1 MRLGLGVLGLAPLV
15 FWSLTPREL
24 RAILCGRFGQQQ
36 DDAPSR
42 RELDAMMQRFPDSE
56 VER

>member
-1 MRLGLGVLGLAPLV
+1 MRLGLGVLGIAPLV

-24 RAILCGRFGQQQ
+24 QAILCGRFGQQQ
-36 DDAPSR
+36 GDAPSR
-42 RELDAMMQRFPDSE
+42 RELHAMMQRFPDSE